1 MKQVE
6 INLKAAAFPDEFASD
21 AQKDTAE
28 YGLQVGQAI
37 QYEWFRKDNGSC
49 RYFNQYAEFNRLRLY
64 ARGEQSVQKYKNEIA
79 IDGDLSYLNL
89 DWTPVPIIPKFVDIV
104 VNGLN
109 DRLFKVN
116 AFAEDAMSAEKRDEF
131 QKKIEGEMIARPL
144 FQQIEEDFEL
154 NVFQT
159 AEDELPENDEEL
171 ELFMQMKYKPAVEI
185 AAEEAID
192 TVLNQNHYQDIR
204 KRVDYDIMTIGVGM
218 TKHQFLPGQGIE
230 INYVDPANV
239 VYSYT
244 EDPYFK
250 DCFYWGELK
259 TIPMAELVKINP
271 DITNEE
277 MEEIAKYSQSWYNYY
292 NNAQY
297 YENSLFY
304 RDTCT
309 LLYFNY
315 KTTHTFVYKK
325 KEMPDGTFKVVQKDE
340 SFNPPEEMMAEGKF
354 E

>member
-1 MKQVE
+1 
-6 INLKAAAFPDEFASD
+6 
-21 AQKDTAE
+21 
-28 YGLQVGQAI
+28 
-37 QYEWFRKDNGSC
+37 
-49 RYFNQYAEFNRLRLY
+49 
-64 ARGEQSVQKYKNEIA
+64 
-79 IDGDLSYLNL
+79 
-89 DWTPVPIIPKFVDIV
+89 
-104 VNGLN
+104 
-109 DRLFKVN
+109 
-116 AFAEDAMSAEKRDEF
+116 
-131 QKKIEGEMIARPL
+131 
-144 FQQIEEDFEL
+144 
-154 NVFQT
+154 
-159 AEDELPENDEEL
+159 
-171 ELFMQMKYKPAVEI
+171 
-185 AAEEAID
+185 
-192 TVLNQNHYQDIR
+192 
-204 KRVDYDIMTIGVGM
+204 MTIGVGM

-315 KTTHTFVYKK
+315 NSHK
-325 KEMPDGTFKVVQKDE
+325 KESNTYMINSEDDTFRNK
-340 SFNPPEEMMAEGKF
+340 SFNSRRISFSVPRVF
-354 E
+354 

>member
-1 MKQVE
+1 MKDVK
-6 INLKAAAFPDEFASD
+6 INLKAAAFPDQFVSD
-21 AQKDTAE
+21 AQKDTLE

-37 QYEWFRKDNGSC
+37 QYEWFRKDSTSC
-49 RYFNQYAEFNRLRLY
+49 RYFSQWAEFNRMRLY
-64 ARGEQSVQKYKNEIA
+64 ARGEQPIAKYKNELA

-116 AFAEDAMSAEKRDEF
+116 AYAEDALSAEKRNQF
-131 QKKIEGEMIARPL
+131 QQKIEGEMIAKPL
-144 FQQIEEDFEL
+144 FQQIEKDFGV

-159 AEDELPENDEEL
+159 DEAELPETDEEL
-171 ELFMQMKYKPAVEI
+171 QLFMNMKYKPAVEI

-192 TVLNQNHYQDIR
+192 TVLNQNHYADTR
-204 KRVDYDIMTIGVGM
+204 KRVDYDIMTIGLGM
-218 TKHQFLPGQGIE
+218 CKHQFLPGSGISVE
-230 INYVDPANV
+230 YVDPANV

-250 DCFYWGELK
+250 DCFYWGEIK
-259 TIPMAELVKINP
+259 TIPIAELVKIDP

-277 MEEIAKYSQSWYNYY
+277 RQKIASYSQAWYNYY

-297 YENSLFY
+297 YENSILRYFILIIKQHIALFIRKNNY
-304 RDTCT
+304 LTE
-309 LLYFNY
+309 LL
-315 KTTHTFVYKK
+315 K
-325 KEMPDGTFKVVQKDE
+325 
-340 SFNPPEEMMAEGKF
+340 
-354 E
+354 